1 VVVGRALYYRANV
14 LHLIRAEQ
22 NLFDT
27 FASSVRALPDLPG
40 SQRFTKADLLTP
52 EFCLYQDGPL
62 TVYYAPLDYVNQA
75 ARIVIV
81 GITPG
86 WTQMEIAFRGARQ
99 DLLKGLSSDE
109 VCRRAKQQASFAGS
123 MRKNLTSM
131 LDAIELP
138 AYLDI
143 DSTQSL
149 FAEHGQLLHATQA
162 IRYPVFVEGR
172 NYTGHTPNLLKTAS
186 LRYFIENVLTDE
198 LRSAHEAVIVPLG
211 RSVAEV
217 LDFLADGGHLD
228 RDRCLFGF
236 PHPSGANG
244 HRVREFRERRGN
256 LRRKVK
262 QWIG

>member
-1 VVVGRALYYRANV
+1 M
-14 LHLIRAEQ
+14 
-22 NLFDT
+22 
-27 FASSVRALPDLPG
+27 
-40 SQRFTKADLLTP
+40 
-52 EFCLYQDGPL
+52 
-62 TVYYAPLDYVNQA
+62 YYAPFDYVNHA
-75 ARIVIV
+75 AKVVLV

-86 WTQMEIAFRGARQ
+86 WTQMEISYRSASQ
-99 DLLKGLSSDE
+99 DLREGLASSE
-109 VCRRAKQQASFAGS
+109 VCRRAKQRASFAGS
-123 MRKNLTSM
+123 MRKTLIAM
-131 LDAIELP
+131 LDAVELP

-143 DSTQSL
+143 DSTESL
-149 FAEHGQLLHATQA
+149 FAEHGQLMYAAQA

-172 NYTGHTPNLLKTAS
+172 NYTGHSPNLLKTAS

>member
-14 LHLIRAEQ
+14 LHLPQAGQ
-22 NLFDT
+22 NLFGT
-27 FASSVRALPDLPG
+27 FAPSIRALPDLPG
-40 SQRFTKADLLTP
+40 SQRFTKVDLLTP
-52 EFCLYQDGPL
+52 EFCLYHDGPL
-62 TVYYAPLDYVNQA
+62 TVYYAPFDHVNHA
-75 ARIVIV
+75 AKVVLV

-86 WTQMEIAFRGARQ
+86 WTQMEISYRSASQ
-99 DLLKGLSSDE
+99 DLREGLAPSE
-109 VCRRAKQQASFAGS
+109 VCRRAKQRASFAGS
-123 MRKNLTSM
+123 MRKNLIAM
-131 LDAIELP
+131 LDAVGLP

-143 DSTQSL
+143 DSTESL
-149 FAEHGQLLHATQA
+149 FAEQGQLMYATQA

-172 NYTGHTPNLLKTAS
+172 NYTGHRPKLLKTAS
-186 LRYFIENVLTDE
+186 LRYFIENVLTEE
-198 LRSAHEAVIVPLG
+198 LRSVHEAMIVPLG
-211 RSVAEV
+211 KSVSEV

-244 HRVREFRERRGN
+244 HRVREFQERREH

>member
-1 VVVGRALYYRANV
+1 M
-14 LHLIRAEQ
+14 LHLPQSGQ

-27 FASSVRALPDLPG
+27 FAPSIRALPDLAG
-40 SQRFTKADLLTP
+40 SERFTRDDLLTP
-52 EFCLYQDGPL
+52 EFCLHQDGPL
-62 TVYYAPLDYVNQA
+62 TVYYAPFDYVNHA
-75 ARIVIV
+75 AKVVLV

-86 WTQMEIAFRGARQ
+86 WTQMEIAYRSASQ
-99 DLLKGLSSDE
+99 DLREGLASSE

-123 MRKNLTSM
+123 MRKTLIAM
-131 LDAIELP
+131 LDAVELP

-143 DSTQSL
+143 DSTESL
-149 FAEHGQLLHATQA
+149 FAEHGQLMYAAQA

-172 NYTGHTPNLLKTAS
+172 NYTGHSPNLLKTAS
-186 LRYFIENVLTDE
+186 LRYFIDNVLMEE
-198 LRSAHEAVIVPLG
+198 LRSVREAMIVPLG
-211 RSVAEV
+211 KSVSEV

-244 HRVREFRERRGN
+244 HRVREFQERRGK